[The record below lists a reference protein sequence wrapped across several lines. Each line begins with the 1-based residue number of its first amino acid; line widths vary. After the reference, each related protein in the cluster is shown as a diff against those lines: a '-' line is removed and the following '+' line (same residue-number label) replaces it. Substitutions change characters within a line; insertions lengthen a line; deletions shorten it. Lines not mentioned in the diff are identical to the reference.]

1 MGTRTSKVLQSPDS
15 VRYTDSSMI
24 GKNYGKERDK
34 ICAIYAKKTVRFV
47 AVNARDPYVPSK
59 GEKTGRVTV
68 LYNSVHH
75 KIEEILHE

>member
-1 MGTRTSKVLQSPDS
+1 MGARTSKVLQSPES
-15 VRYTDSSMI
+15 VPYTDSSMI
-24 GKNYGKERDK
+24 GKNFNKERDR

-47 AVNARDPYVPSK
+47 AVNARDPYVPK
-59 GEKTGRVTV
+59 QGKTGRITV